1 MAILINGASRRSN
14 PANDKPRG
22 EGLVKKVK
30 KKLDR
35 KADARPQRA
44 EQIIPMSED
53 ELKDF

>member
-1 MAILINGASRRSN
+1 
-14 PANDKPRG
+14 
-22 EGLVKKVK
+22 LVKKVK